1 MMYNGMATPNM
12 SSMALND
19 PRQSMMGMAM
29 MPQPTLNMLPQQQMM
44 PMNMGMMGMQPGM
57 PFPYPQTNGMRQ
69 PSMMNMPMGMHMNG
83 MMMPMGMNG
92 MGMMMPPMDPRQRD
106 QIDRWMQGIR
116 H

>member
-1 MMYNGMATPNM
+1 
-12 SSMALND
+12 
-19 PRQSMMGMAM
+19 
-29 MPQPTLNMLPQQQMM
+29 
-44 PMNMGMMGMQPGM
+44 MNMGMMGMQPGM
-57 PFPYPQTNGMRQ
+57 TFPYPQANGMRQ